1 MLALFNAL
9 SQHYALALAAVF
21 AAALLE
27 AVAVRFPCW
36 SYVPRRQNSVRG
48 RKNYL
53 HHFSSSTYS
62 VGRATPATLCIGI
75 KPADALV
82 DSGAAQIGITQIC
95 AFEVGAAQISF
106 A

>member
-1 MLALFNAL
+1 MHSLINAL
-9 SQHYALALAAVF
+9 SQHPALALAAVF

-27 AVAVRFPCW
+27 SVAVRFPCW
-36 SYVPRRQNSVRG
+36 PYVPRRQNSVRG

-62 VGRATPATLCIGI
+62 VGRATPATLGIGT

-82 DSGAAQIGITQIC
+82 DSGAAQVGITQFR
-95 AFEVGAAQISF
+95 AFEIGAAQIGF